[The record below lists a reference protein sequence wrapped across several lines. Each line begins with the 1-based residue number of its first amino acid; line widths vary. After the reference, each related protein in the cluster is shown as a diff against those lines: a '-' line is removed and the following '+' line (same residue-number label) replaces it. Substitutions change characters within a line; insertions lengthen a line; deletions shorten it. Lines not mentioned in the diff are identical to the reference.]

1 VNQNTST
8 STSESTN
15 VNQNNNVNVS
25 DSKSVSTSE
34 STQSVTQKIT
44 SPPPSAIAPSMM
56 SYSQDLCTSGVS
68 GAVQTQILGFSAGKT
83 VRDKNCEA
91 LKLSKTLYDMGMRVA
106 AVSLLCQDERVF
118 DAMRMAGTPCPF
130 EGKIGKE
137 ASAAW
142 EENKPKR
149 SSRR

>member
-1 VNQNTST
+1 
-8 STSESTN
+8 
-15 VNQNNNVNVS
+15 
-25 DSKSVSTSE
+25 
-34 STQSVTQKIT
+34 
-44 SPPPSAIAPSMM
+44 MM
-56 SYSQDLCTSGVS
+56 SYSQDLCTSGIS
-68 GAVQTQILGFSAGKT
+68 GAVQTQILGISAGKA

-118 DAMRMAGTPCPF
+118 DAMKMAGTPCPY

-137 ASAAW
+137 AAAAW
-142 EENKPKR
+142 EAKSKS

>member
-1 VNQNTST
+1 
-8 STSESTN
+8 
-15 VNQNNNVNVS
+15 
-25 DSKSVSTSE
+25 
-34 STQSVTQKIT
+34 
-44 SPPPSAIAPSMM
+44 M

-118 DAMRMAGTPCPF
+118 DAMKMAGTPCPYM
-130 EGKIGKE
+130 GKIGKE
-137 ASAAW
+137 ATEQW
-142 EENKPKR
+142 TGNKEERPDFKKKWWKFWVKNEQEKSTDLPEA
-149 SSRR
+149 SEGG

>member
-1 VNQNTST
+1 
-8 STSESTN
+8 
-15 VNQNNNVNVS
+15 
-25 DSKSVSTSE
+25 
-34 STQSVTQKIT
+34 
-44 SPPPSAIAPSMM
+44 MM